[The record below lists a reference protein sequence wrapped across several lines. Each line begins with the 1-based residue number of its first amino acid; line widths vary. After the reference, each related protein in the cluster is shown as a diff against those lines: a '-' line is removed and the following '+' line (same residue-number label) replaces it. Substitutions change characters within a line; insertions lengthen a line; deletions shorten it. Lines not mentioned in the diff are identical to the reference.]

1 MVLVLV
7 AAGFAFF
14 INGPQPTEVELSST
28 SGAEPEIFGAG
39 VPENFGAAAPENFGS
54 HTATLRVRGTHPFY
68 RGQVSI
74 FLDNHR
80 LQSVPLHGG
89 GVRKQ
94 YWGLRKMP
102 LSGGFDLSLP
112 VAAGNHTLRIEVAS
126 GSFFQS
132 GQKFKTRYATLGFS
146 DKSNLDEGE
155 VWPVVFAIKELT
167 PSAEARIA
175 ALLKKAIS

>member
-1 MVLVLV
+1 LPLRLQLALAMVLVLV

-14 INGPQPTEVELSST
+14 VNGPQPAEVELSST
-28 SGAEPEIFGAG
+28 STAEPEIFGAG

-112 VAAGNHTLRIEVAS
+112 VAAGNHTLRVEVAS

-132 GQKFKTRYATLGFS
+132 GQIQGKFVAGGRKLLHVTVSG
-146 DKSNLDEGE
+146 GE
-155 VWPVVFAIKELT
+155 IGLRWVE
-167 PSAEARIA
+167 
-175 ALLKKAIS
+175 